1 MARPAGL
8 EPATTGLE
16 GRCSIQLSYGRV
28 WSLYSRC
35 MGSVL
40 RTLLVIVAVVACA
53 TPPPAPTLTISA
65 KARGLHQG
73 EVVVM
78 TVTSDSPVTAVRG
91 RAFDRDV
98 PTVRIGDSWRLLVGI
113 DLDVPLGTH
122 IVTIDADSPTG
133 PASATHELVV
143 TAKEFRTRRLTVD
156 PDFVN
161 APAAMAERIAAESKE
176 LNAIW
181 SAAPT
186 EPSTAALTFT
196 APVPHR
202 ANSAFGTR
210 SIFNGEPRGAH
221 SGADFLSPTGT
232 PVRAPAAGTVVLAK
246 DLYFSGGSVVID
258 HGLGIFSFF
267 AHFSKITATVG
278 DRVEAGAIVGR
289 VGATGRVTGPHL
301 HWTVRLNGAR
311 VDPLA
316 LLELFAARESAR

>member
-1 MARPAGL
+1 MAL
-8 EPATTGLE
+8 L
-16 GRCSIQLSYGRV
+16 
-28 WSLYSRC
+28 
-35 MGSVL
+35 L
-40 RTLLVIVAVVACA
+40 RTLLAVVAVAACA
-53 TPPPAPTLTISA
+53 TPPPAPALTVSVN
-65 KARGLHQG
+65 ARGLHQG
-73 EVVVM
+73 EVVVV
-78 TVTSDSPVTAVRG
+78 TVTADAPVTTVRG

-98 PTVRIGDSWRLLVGI
+98 PAVRIGDTWRLLVGI

-122 IVTIDADSPTG
+122 RVQIDADSPTG
-133 PASATHELVV
+133 PATAVHDLVV
-143 TAKEFRTRRLTVD
+143 TAKAFRTRRLRVD

-176 LNAIW
+176 MAALW
-181 SAAPT
+181 SAVPT
-186 EPSTAALTFT
+186 EPAVAALTFT

-267 AHFSKITATVG
+267 AHFSKITAGAG
-278 DRVEAGAIVGR
+278 DRVDAGAIVGR

-316 LLELFAARESAR
+316 LLELLAASR